1 MAKRWTIPFVSL
13 ANKQCRIDIYDPEW
27 TEGVTELSTENQSAT
42 GVPAADPFYFEED
55 DDEDLLK
62 VVRIKTG
69 YINLVETQFNGL
81 ADIYATSLKSR
92 YVEVFYDVD
101 SNNNPILVFRGY
113 IQQQSFENDW
123 AAVPREVSLPVISVM
138 GIAESLKF
146 TPNFDYARRKLGA
159 YMKQVL
165 DLVEPSEGT
174 KYAKVIFPQ
183 NNVDF
188 AGDIRQIVITP
199 PNQNFSQGIGTTDA
213 AYEGIYL
220 NEFLEG
226 VCNAYGWIMH
236 DMPTSVLFTM
246 FDSPANYYAYDV
258 SDLASA
264 SNIQLD
270 TTQED
275 LSLDT
280 SMSPSGDDSTVTQIM
295 PMKKL
300 TLKYQGENPA
310 SVMMDYNL
318 CRCTTYIGVG
328 QFGPAQTVEPYGVAI
343 FEPVGHE
350 VESFSDYLKTDGQIR
365 NDRFTEHGIYIAECF
380 GKKRILMQNVP
391 NFINQSE
398 LRLVQF
404 RFDTRP
410 LAGAGSRTGAPL
422 TVEIDFSWG
431 QYLNS
436 LGYEG
441 SEHKIGIGIFDG
453 YSAQAISPVL
463 FSDESN
469 HIVKAE
475 FYNVSDRG
483 SIWVTLAIP
492 SDALAYPHDITS
504 IDSIKLYYPE
514 NEFDKYLKHKDVV
527 VLEGNNAGI
536 SDNDIDVLMSC
547 WCDNL
552 NMIGT
557 TRLDRFTDYQY
568 MFLPQNRL
576 QLRMKPKTGQTM
588 PEKLAY
594 IDKIQFWQNNWR
606 WRLIALAF
614 HPWDDEWTLT
624 MQRSSTIE

>member
-1 MAKRWTIPFVSL
+1 MALRWRIPFTSR
-13 ANKQCRIDIYDPEW
+13 KGYYCHIDIYDPSY
-27 TEGVTELSTENQSAT
+27 TGQSVIELSTTNPDAPA
-42 GVPAADPFYFEED
+42 VPAPDPFYFEED
-55 DDEDLLK
+55 DDQDLLK

-69 YINLVETQFNGL
+69 YINLVETQFDGL
-81 ADIYATSLKSR
+81 TDIYATSLKSR
-92 YVEVFYDVD
+92 YVEVFYN
-101 SNNNPILVFRGY
+101 STIVFRGY
-113 IQQQSFENDW
+113 LQQQTFENDW
-123 AAVPREVSLPVISVM
+123 RPAPREVSLPVVSVM

-146 TPNFDYARRKLGA
+146 TPNFDYSRRKLGA
-159 YMKQVL
+159 YMKQLL

-188 AGDIRQIVITP
+188 AGDVRQIVITP
-199 PNQNFSQGIGTTDA
+199 PNQNFSQAIGTTDA

-246 FDSPANYYAYDV
+246 FDSPANYYAYNV
-258 SDLASA
+258 SDLDSA
-264 SNIQLD
+264 SNIHLD

-280 SMSPSGDDSTVTQIM
+280 SMSPSGDDSTITQIM
-295 PMKKL
+295 PLKKL
-300 TLKYQGENPA
+300 TLNYQGENPA
-310 SVMMDYNL
+310 SVTMNYKL

-350 VESFSDYLKTDGQIR
+350 VVGYSDYLKTNGQIR
-365 NDRFTEHGIYIAECF
+365 QDRFVEHGIYIAECF

-436 LGYEG
+436 LGYDG
-441 SEHKIGIGIFDG
+441 SVHQIGISIFDG
-453 YSAQAISPVL
+453 NSEQTISPILV
-463 FSDESN
+463 SDESN
-469 HIVKAE
+469 HIVKAK

-492 SDALAYPHDITS
+492 SDTSIYPHDITS

-514 NEFDKYLKHKDVV
+514 SEFDKYLKHKDVV

-536 SDNDIDVLMSC
+536 SDNDIDVLISC

-568 MFLPQNRL
+568 MFWPQNRL

-594 IDKIQFWQNNWR
+594 IDKIQFWMANWR

-614 HPWDDEWTLT
+614 HPRDDEYTLT
-624 MQRSSTIE
+624 MHRSPVLQ

>member
-1 MAKRWTIPFVSL
+1 MAKRWTIPFVSM
-13 ANKQCRIDIYDPEW
+13 ANKQCRIDIYDPSW
-27 TEGVTELSTENQSAT
+27 TGSVTELSTNNGNAP

-55 DDEDLLK
+55 DDEDLLQ

-69 YINLVETQFNGL
+69 YINLIEIVQDGL
-81 ADIYATSLKSR
+81 TDIYPTSLKSR
-92 YVEVFYDVD
+92 YIEAFYD
-101 SNNNPILVFRGY
+101 NAICFRGY

-123 AAVPREVSLPVISVM
+123 AAVPREVSLPVVSVM

-146 TPNFDYARRKLGA
+146 TPNFDYARRKLGS

-188 AGDIRQIVITP
+188 AGDVRQIVITP
-199 PNQNFSQGIGTTDA
+199 PNKNFSQAIGTTDA

-236 DMPTSVLFTM
+236 DMTTSVLFTM
-246 FDSPANYYAYDV
+246 FDSPANYYAYNV

-280 SMSPSGDDSTVTQIM
+280 SMSPSSDDSTITQIM

-300 TLKYQGENPA
+300 TLNYQGENPA
-310 SVMMDYNL
+310 SVTMDYNL
-318 CRCTTYIGVG
+318 CRCTKFISVG
-328 QFGPAQTVEPYGVAI
+328 QFGPSQTLEPYGVAI

-350 VESFSDYLKTDGQIR
+350 VVSYSNYLKTDGRIYVGTTNR
-365 NDRFTEHGIYIAECF
+365 GRFYDNGIYIAECF
-380 GKKRILMQNVP
+380 DKKRIVMQNVP

-410 LAGAGSRTGAPL
+410 LAGAGSSMNTPL

-431 QYLNS
+431 QNLQS

-441 SEHKIGIGIFDG
+441 SVHQIEITIYDG
-453 YSAQAISPVL
+453 YSWQTISPAL

-469 HIVKAE
+469 HIVKAK

-492 SDALAYPHDITS
+492 SGTSIYPHDITS

-514 NEFDKYLKHKDVV
+514 NEFDKYIKHKDVV

-576 QLRMKPKTGQTM
+576 QLRMRPKSGQAW
-588 PEKLAY
+588 PGIAAY
-594 IDKIQFWQNNWR
+594 IDKIQFWKTNWR
-606 WRLIALAF
+606 WRLIALTF
-614 HPWDDEWTLT
+614 HPWDDEWMLT
-624 MQRSSTIE
+624 MHRSSTIE

>member
-1 MAKRWTIPFVSL
+1 MAKRWTIPFVSM
-13 ANKQCRIDIYDPEW
+13 ANKQCRIDIYDPNW
-27 TEGVTELSTENQSAT
+27 TGGVTELSTTNANAP

-55 DDEDLLK
+55 DDQDLLK
-62 VVRIKTG
+62 VVRFKTG
-69 YINLVETQFNGL
+69 YINLVETVQDGL
-81 ADIYATSLKSR
+81 ADIYPTSLKSR
-92 YVEVFYDVD
+92 YIEAFYD
-101 SNNNPILVFRGY
+101 NAICFRGY

-146 TPNFDYARRKLGA
+146 TPNFDYSRRKLGA

-188 AGDIRQIVITP
+188 AGDVRQIVITP
-199 PNQNFSQGIGTTDA
+199 PNQNFSQAIGTTDA

-246 FDSPANYYAYDV
+246 FDSPANYYAYNV

-280 SMSPSGDDSTVTQIM
+280 SLSPSGDDSTITQIM
-295 PMKKL
+295 PLKKL
-300 TLKYQGENPA
+300 TLNYQGENPA
-310 SVMMDYNL
+310 SVTMDYKL

-350 VESFSDYLKTDGQIR
+350 VVGYSDYLKTDGQIR
-365 NDRFTEHGIYIAECF
+365 QDRFVEHGIYIAECF

-410 LAGAGSRTGAPL
+410 LSGASSRINGPL

-441 SEHKIGIGIFDG
+441 SVHQIGISLFDG
-453 YSAQAISPVL
+453 YSEQTISPAL

-469 HIVKAE
+469 HIVKAK

-483 SIWVTLAIP
+483 SIWVTLSVT
-492 SDALAYPHDITS
+492 SDISAYPHDITS

-514 NEFDKYLKHKDVV
+514 SEFDKYLKHKDVV

-568 MFLPQNRL
+568 MFWPQNRL

-594 IDKIQFWQNNWR
+594 IDKIQFWQANWR

-624 MQRSSTIE
+624 MHRSSTIE